1 MEVLKSSTVEELSFE
16 ESFDFEKEQLG
27 TLIPSR
33 DYFGS
38 SQVQFNAG
46 DVFTPTLDLSKHFDI
61 TTAEGQFFAL
71 ASGAFVN
78 ITSVFNSST
87 QKLTL
92 TFTNASQMSSYTVGE
107 STWVGRFEATTSGQS
122 VTIKSTALY
131 TIDSINTTTFEM
143 VLSVPS
149 GQEATF
155 TPPSPPGQ
163 EIVGDVTIITS
174 SSSLAQL
181 YYLLQGI

>member
-1 MEVLKSSTVEELSFE
+1 
-16 ESFDFEKEQLG
+16 
-27 TLIPSR
+27 
-33 DYFGS
+33 
-38 SQVQFNAG
+38 
-46 DVFTPTLDLSKHFDI
+46 
-61 TTAEGQFFAL
+61 
-71 ASGAFVN
+71 
-78 ITSVFNSST
+78 
-87 QKLTL
+87 
-92 TFTNASQMSSYTVGE
+92 MSSYTVGE